1 MSPDM
6 VDMPRDP
13 ENWTD
18 DTALTFIAGGVG
30 LLCDMAV
37 RATKVDGGALVI
49 LNTPSNSR
57 ELLHATDAVAEHLD
71 ELQFLVG
78 EGPCVDAY
86 RRGRPI
92 TAADLDSER
101 SHTRWPAF
109 AREAGAVG
117 VDAVFGY
124 PIEDGSVPL
133 GVLELYRHESGALKA
148 ADDDAARQYAE
159 AIGTVLHAAA
169 DELSVRIADV
179 ASGDLARLA
188 GSPPSRSRM
197 HVAAGMVAEQ
207 LGVTVSEAIDRVRAH
222 TFASGR
228 RLGEVTADIVAN
240 RVRLVGGLDE

>member
-1 MSPDM
+1 M
-6 VDMPRDP
+6 VDNPDEP
-13 ENWTD
+13 EYWTD

-57 ELLHATDAVAEHLD
+57 ELLHTTDAVAERLD

-78 EGPCVDAY
+78 EGPCIDAY
-86 RRGRPI
+86 RGGRPI
-92 TAADLDSER
+92 TVADLDSEP

-117 VDAVFGY
+117 VDAVFAY
-124 PIEDGSVPL
+124 PIEEGSVPL
-133 GVLELYRHESGALKA
+133 GVLELYRHARGGLKA

-159 AIGTVLHAAA
+159 AIGTVLHTAAG
-169 DELSVRIADV
+169 ELSVRIGDV
-179 ASGDLARLA
+179 ASAELTRLA
-188 GSPPSRSRM
+188 GSPPSRSQV

-207 LGVTVSEAIDRVRAH
+207 LGVTVGEAIDRVRAH

-228 RLGEVTADIVAN
+228 RLTDVTDDIVAH
-240 RVRLVGGLDE
+240 RVRLCGGLDERD